1 MNTNDLKKGDL
12 VRLRNG
18 WIAEIYDNKK
28 GNIRMAKVYG
38 IETEIGSV
46 YSHDIEVKLT
56 LSPNGDAR
64 TGATY
69 LLTTGR
75 NGLPGGVYEVTD
87 IVHTPAQGKL
97 RTQVEVLLG
106 HD

>member
-46 YSHDIEVKLT
+46 YAHDIEVRLKLR
-56 LSPNGDAR
+56 PDGEAE
-64 TGATY
+64 TGKTY
-69 LLTTGR
+69 LITTGR
-75 NGLPGGVYEVTD
+75 NGLPAGVYEVTT
-87 IVHTPAQGKL
+87 IEYTAAQGKL
-97 RTQVEVLLG
+97 RGQVEALG
-106 HD
+106 W